1 MDKSV
6 QKTLI
11 IMAGILI
18 IAIFAITSFN
28 SIVPQTNTVAG
39 NGQATIKVIPDL
51 VGVYFNVETTG
62 ETSKNATEENSLIVD
77 KLTTQLT
84 NKGFTKEQIQT
95 TSFNVFPDYEWDDK
109 KRIEKGFRA
118 THSIKVELL
127 TEDSEIIGEVIDAGV
142 NAGAGI
148 SFINF
153 ELSKE
158 LENEYKAQALSLAAQ
173 DARIKAQAIATGLG
187 KNLGK
192 LVSTSDSGF
201 NYMPFRVFEAE
212 GVSMDAALAKE
223 STTNITPGEQE
234 IFANVKAVYKLR

>member
-18 IAIFAITSFN
+18 IAILIVTSFN

-51 VGVYFNVETTG
+51 VGIYFNIETIK
-62 ETSKNATEENSLIVD
+62 ETSKDATDENSKIVD
-77 KLTTQLT
+77 ELTEQLT
-84 NKGFTKEQIQT
+84 DKGFTKEQIQT
-95 TSFNVFPDYEWDDK
+95 TGFNVFPEYNWING

-118 THSIKVELL
+118 THSIKIEMP
-127 TEDSEIIGEVIDAGV
+127 TENSEKIGEVIDAGV
-142 NAGAGI
+142 SAGAGI

-158 LENEYKAQALSLAAQ
+158 LENEYKTQALTLAAE
-173 DARIKAQAIATGLG
+173 DARLKAQAIAQGLG

-192 LVSTSDSGF
+192 LISTSDSGF

-212 GVSMDAALAKE
+212 GSSMDASLAKE
-223 STTNITPGEQE
+223 STTSITPSEQE